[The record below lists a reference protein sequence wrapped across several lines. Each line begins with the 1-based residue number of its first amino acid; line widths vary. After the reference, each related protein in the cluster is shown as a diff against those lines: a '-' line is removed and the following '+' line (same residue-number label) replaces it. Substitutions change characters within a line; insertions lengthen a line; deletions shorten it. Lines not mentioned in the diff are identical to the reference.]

1 MECGPR
7 RPRPGT
13 LHKCRGPES
22 LQPGSPE
29 SVSASE
35 RTAVTPPASW
45 PRLQQLCGEAGWGGG
60 TVVWG
65 AQFPRELP
73 PLPGHARG
81 SLLAGRR
88 RRPRIGTAG
97 GGSASPIGW
106 RRGSTP
112 DCDPK
117 GDPEPFGVTCPHNAV
132 MPEAFAGSE

>member
-1 MECGPR
+1 MRAAQASAGDSAQVS
-7 RPRPGT
+7 RPRISAARLPG
-13 LHKCRGPES
+13 
-22 LQPGSPE
+22 
-29 SVSASE
+29 E
-35 RTAVTPPASW
+35 RLCIRADGGDATCFLAPPAAALW
-45 PRLQQLCGEAGWGGG
+45 RGGVGGG

-81 SLLAGRR
+81 SLLAGRW
-88 RRPRIGTAG
+88 RRPRVGTAG

-106 RRGSTP
+106 GRGSTP

-132 MPEAFAGSE
+132 MPEAFTGSE

>member
-45 PRLQQLCGEAGWGGG
+45 PRLQQLCGEAGWGGAPLC
-60 TVVWG
+60 G
-65 AQFPRELP
+65 AHSSLGSCRPFPATHVGPSSQGDGAGRASGQPAGAP
-73 PLPGHARG
+73 PLP
-81 SLLAGRR
+81 
-88 RRPRIGTAG
+88 
-97 GGSASPIGW
+97 
-106 RRGSTP
+106 
-112 DCDPK
+112 
-117 GDPEPFGVTCPHNAV
+117 
-132 MPEAFAGSE
+132 